1 MRCENLVL
9 IGAPPNS
16 VGEVLALF
24 SKAIGCMETNEVE
37 VVSIVEM
44 SHILVASFQ
53 AMLIMESNSK
63 NVISWVSSLV
73 LPPSEF
79 C

>member
-1 MRCENLVL
+1 MRCGNLML

-24 SKAIGCMETNEVE
+24 SKAIGCMESNEAE

-44 SHILVASFQ
+44 RHILVVSFR
-53 AMLIMESNSK
+53 AMLIVESNSK
-63 NVISWVSSLV
+63 NAISWESSLV
-73 LPPSEF
+73 LPSWGF
-79 C
+79 Y

>member
-53 AMLIMESNSK
+53 AMLIVESNSK

-73 LPPSEF
+73 LPP
-79 C
+79 

>member
-1 MRCENLVL
+1 MRCENLMF

-24 SKAIGCMETNEVE
+24 SKGCMETNEVE

-44 SHILVASFQ
+44 RHILVASFR
-53 AMLIMESNSK
+53 AMLIVESNSK
-63 NVISWVSSLV
+63 NVISWLSSLV
-73 LPPSEF
+73 LPA
-79 C
+79 

>member
-24 SKAIGCMETNEVE
+24 SKAIGCMETNDVDF
-37 VVSIVEM
+37 VSIVEM
-44 SHILVASFQ
+44 RHILVASFQ
-53 AMLIMESNSK
+53 AMLIVESNSK

-73 LPPSEF
+73 LPP
-79 C
+79 